1 LCLSFEVAI
10 ILRSN
15 GESSCWAVL
24 HLIVFIVT
32 LSYVVFKAA
41 MYWKNKRAYK
51 VASPRNNELELQES
65 VVVHVE
71 QDII

>member
-1 LCLSFEVAI
+1 M
-10 ILRSN
+10 
-15 GESSCWAVL
+15 L